1 MKKLKKLIAAVS
13 FMVSIL
19 EGSSQEIKA
28 PKNSL
33 YLEVFGSGGLFSINY
48 ERRINSNLY
57 GRLGVANW
65 TFAYETETTLTTI
78 PVMIT
83 YLWGEDKN
91 HFETAG
97 GMLFGRKTEDDIN
110 HQILDLI
117 AFIGYRYQ
125 PPDNGLV
132 FRVGFTPFFSLDND
146 ANYPANIFFASAGI
160 SIGYH
165 F

>member
-1 MKKLKKLIAAVS
+1 MKNLKKLIAAVS

-91 HFETAG
+91 HFEIAG
-97 GMLFGRKTEDDIN
+97 GMLFGRKTEDDIS

>member
-1 MKKLKKLIAAVS
+1 MKNLKKLIAAVS

-78 PVMIT
+78 PVMIA

-91 HFETAG
+91 HFEIAG

>member
-1 MKKLKKLIAAVS
+1 M
-13 FMVSIL
+13 
-19 EGSSQEIKA
+19 
-28 PKNSL
+28 
-33 YLEVFGSGGLFSINY
+33 
-48 ERRINSNLY
+48 
-57 GRLGVANW
+57 ANW

-91 HFETAG
+91 HFEIAG

>member
-1 MKKLKKLIAAVS
+1 MENIKILVVALCL
-13 FMVSIL
+13 MVSTL
-19 EGSSQEIKA
+19 DAGGQEIKA
-28 PKNSL
+28 PKNSA
-33 YLEVFGSGGLFSINY
+33 YVEVFGSGGLYSINY

-65 TFAYETETTLTTI
+65 TIASETETTLTTI

-91 HFETAG
+91 HFEISG
-97 GMLFGRKTEDDIN
+97 GMLFGRKTEEDIN

-132 FRVGFTPFFSLDND
+132 FRIGFTPFLSLDNE
-146 ANYPANIFFASAGI
+146 ANYPDNNFYPSAGI